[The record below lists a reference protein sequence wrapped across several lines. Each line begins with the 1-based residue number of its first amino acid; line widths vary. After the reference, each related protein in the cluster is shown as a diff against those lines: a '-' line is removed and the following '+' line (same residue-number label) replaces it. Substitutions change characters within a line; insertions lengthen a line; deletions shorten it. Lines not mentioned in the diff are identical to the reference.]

1 MHARARFSRLGTKR
15 SGEAHQAES
24 HSGRLHISSWSPEG
38 LKRHRPPM
46 SLHDSLP
53 STMDSQ
59 DTLTVDACVAGL
71 IAFGNSAIP
80 FLVFVTSYG
89 YPIYEALPS
98 GHQGNDREVRERVF
112 GEQDV
117 PKTAIAIRDEIVS
130 ITASLLLLQRQ
141 LAASINDPS
150 RKVSIHQEILVAALT
165 RCVNTYSHFERR
177 HFVARGEE
185 KSQMIHDRRAFEG
198 RPMENILAGL
208 QQYSLLLN
216 FVLIEMGR

>member
-1 MHARARFSRLGTKR
+1 
-15 SGEAHQAES
+15 
-24 HSGRLHISSWSPEG
+24 
-38 LKRHRPPM
+38 
-46 SLHDSLP
+46 
-53 STMDSQ
+53 MDSQ

-89 YPIYEALPS
+89 YPIYEAIPS
-98 GHQGNDREVRERVF
+98 GHQRNGQAPAVRERIF

-117 PKTAIAIRDEIVS
+117 PKTAVAIRDEIVC
-130 ITASLLLLQRQ
+130 ITASLLLLQKQ
-141 LAASINDPS
+141 LLAASTGGPS
-150 RKVSIHQEILVAALT
+150 REVLIHQDILVAALT
-165 RCVNTYSHFERR
+165 RCVDTYSHFERR
-177 HFVARGEE
+177 HFVAREEE

-216 FVLIEMGR
+216 FVLVEMGR

>member
-1 MHARARFSRLGTKR
+1 
-15 SGEAHQAES
+15 
-24 HSGRLHISSWSPEG
+24 
-38 LKRHRPPM
+38 
-46 SLHDSLP
+46 
-53 STMDSQ
+53 MDSQ
-59 DTLTVDACVAGL
+59 DTLTVDVCVAGL

-89 YPIYEALPS
+89 YPIYEAIPS
-98 GHQGNDREVRERVF
+98 GHQGNGQAVRERIF

-117 PKTAIAIRDEIVS
+117 PQTAIAIRDAIVS

-141 LAASINDPS
+141 LLAASTEGPS
-150 RKVSIHQEILVAALT
+150 REVLIHQDILLAALT
-165 RCVNTYSHFERR
+165 RCVDTYSHFERR

-216 FVLIEMGR
+216 FALVEMGR